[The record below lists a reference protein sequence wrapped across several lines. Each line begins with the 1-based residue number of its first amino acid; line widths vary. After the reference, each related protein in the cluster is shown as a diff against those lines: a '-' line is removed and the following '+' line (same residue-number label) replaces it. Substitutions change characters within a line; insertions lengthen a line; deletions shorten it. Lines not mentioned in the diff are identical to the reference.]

1 MFWVFSFEKDDDV
14 NDDIENKNDLLV
26 YMLIYAIITQVCV
39 LLDSSYKTTTLK
51 RNIISFNIPS
61 FKQTR
66 MIQN

>member
-14 NDDIENKNDLLV
+14 NDDTENKNDLLV
-26 YMLIYAIITQVCV
+26 YMLINAIITQVCV
-39 LLDSSYKTTTLK
+39 LLDSSYKTTTLN